1 MKTVTDDQIMV
12 VTVKPLSKVMHFN
25 YIYDENNKN
34 KTMHCRNNKVT
45 MEWVEVQIYTGKRGY
60 NGKIQIYL

>member
-12 VTVKPLSKVMHFN
+12 VTVKPLSKVMYFN
-25 YIYDENNKN
+25 YIYDENNK
-34 KTMHCRNNKVT
+34 KKPMHCRNNKVT